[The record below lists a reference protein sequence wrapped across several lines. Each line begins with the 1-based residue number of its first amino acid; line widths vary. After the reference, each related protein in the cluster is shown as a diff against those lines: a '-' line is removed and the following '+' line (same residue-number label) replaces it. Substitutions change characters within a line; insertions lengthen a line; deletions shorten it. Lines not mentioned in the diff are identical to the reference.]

1 MLKICALVTSLFLLA
16 YALTSAHHE
25 QAQTPAATDY
35 EYHSQHDP
43 NGTGKFYFGREIAHV
58 MGHFAADWL
67 ERTDRIETEKP
78 DDVVKNFNLKTTD
91 VVADIGA
98 GTGYFTFRLSPVV
111 AQGKVFAVDI
121 QPEMLAMMEERK
133 KSLKAENVV
142 TVQGIEKDTKLP
154 EASVD
159 LAFMVD
165 AYHEFSYPR
174 EMMQSIVKSLKPK
187 GRVVLIEYR
196 GEDPTVSI
204 KLVHKMTVKQARKEL
219 ESVGLKWKETKNFL
233 PQQHFIV
240 FEKL

>member
-1 MLKICALVTSLFLLA
+1 MLKICVLITSLFLLT
-16 YALTSAHHE
+16 YAFTSARYQ
-25 QAQTPAATDY
+25 QAQAPTTSDY
-35 EYHSQHDP
+35 EYRSKHDP
-43 NGTGKFYFGREIAHV
+43 NGIGKFYFGREIAHV

-67 ERTDRIETEKP
+67 EREDRIETEKP
-78 DDVVKNFNLKTTD
+78 DDVVKNFKLKNTD

-111 AQGKVFAVDI
+111 KDGKVFAVDI

-142 TVQGIEKDTKLP
+142 TVQGTEKDVKLP

-196 GEDPTVSI
+196 GEDPNVPI

-219 ESVGLKWKETKNFL
+219 ESVGLTWKETKNFL

-240 FEKL
+240 FEK